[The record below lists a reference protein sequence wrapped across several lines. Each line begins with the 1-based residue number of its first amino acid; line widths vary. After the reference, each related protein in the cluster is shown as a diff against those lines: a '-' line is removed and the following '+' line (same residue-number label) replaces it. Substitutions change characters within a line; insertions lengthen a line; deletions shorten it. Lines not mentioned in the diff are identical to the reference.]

1 MIKKRELKG
10 VLPVFQMPYD
20 DRENIDFSVLEKE
33 IDWLYEN
40 ECDGIV
46 FALASE
52 IIRLTETE
60 RKKVAEKIC
69 KFNKDRGCVIVSVGG
84 ESTFQAID
92 FARHAQD
99 SGADAVMAIPPIS
112 NPCPEDQVK
121 QYYED
126 ILSSIQIPLVVQD
139 ASGYLGNS
147 MSIELQ
153 SYLFNNFPEKILF
166 KPESNPIGP
175 RLSELRDATSGKA
188 PIFEGSGGISLVDSF
203 KRGIKGTMPGS
214 DLIDI
219 IVALWKALL
228 KGDNSRIYNISFP
241 LSSFISIL
249 TSLDAF
255 LTIEKY
261 ILVKRGIFKNSVIR
275 KPCNYKLDHE
285 TIKEVD
291 LIFSKLMRA
300 LDSDDK

>member
-1 MIKKRELKG
+1 MKKKDLKG
-10 VLPVFQMPYD
+10 VLPVFQMAYD
-20 DRENIDFSVLEKE
+20 DRENIDFSILEKE

-291 LIFSKLMRA
+291 LIFSKLMKA